1 MAAAPGPAAVDAD
14 PPTGAYY
21 SDMAQLR
28 ISRTVV
34 LFTLLASL
42 AVSVAG
48 CDTATPPTAG
58 EGGDSGC
65 DHWCGNG
72 SASVTI
78 GGATTT
84 ISGGGCVDTGATGY
98 DIRFGDWQGLQ
109 GISSYVAL
117 TAFRVGGATP
127 TPAPT
132 SNPQASPGATDHA
145 SALVTGSVG
154 GNPFVLGNDTIV
166 TLNADGTGS
175 FSGTDVDGAGLIKG
189 TYRCN

>member
-1 MAAAPGPAAVDAD
+1 M
-14 PPTGAYY
+14 
-21 SDMAQLR
+21 R
-28 ISRTVV
+28 RSRFRRASFA
-34 LFTLLASL
+34 LALLAVV
-42 AVSVAG
+42 AVSAAG
-48 CDTATPPTAG
+48 CDTATPPTTG
-58 EGGDSGC
+58 QGGDSGC

-84 ISGGGCVDTGATGY
+84 ISGGSCFDTGATGY

-109 GISSYVAL
+109 GISSYIAL
-117 TAFRVGGATP
+117 TAYRVGGPTP

-132 SNPQASPGATDHA
+132 PNPQATPGATDHA

-154 GNPFVLGNDTIV
+154 GDPFVLGNDTVV

-175 FSGTDVDGAGLIKG
+175 FSGTDVNGAGPIKG